1 MWVRRQQVAER
12 RRERLLLA
20 DKATGQLAVWGE
32 GEGRR
37 GKNHEFHR
45 LWGFVERLRVETV
58 KRFAAMSDIPSL

>member
-1 MWVRRQQVAER
+1 MAER

-45 LWGFVERLRVETV
+45 LWGFGERLRVETV